1 MIQMVALSETTE
13 LIETHDVL
21 TKKDLVEKQVEPIV
35 DVSHD
40 ATTQLLARQT
50 HMSTSC
56 RQTLDRFFS
65 SHDEKEANSER
76 RRGGGVGWD
85 YLMAL
90 FHLLG
95 PLPRLCEA
103 NPAWR
108 NKIFIFSCTI
118 ATYWGAL

>member
-1 MIQMVALSETTE
+1 M
-13 LIETHDVL
+13 
-21 TKKDLVEKQVEPIV
+21 EKQVEPIV

-40 ATTQLLARQT
+40 ATNPIVGATNPHVYVMQTDARQCFL
-50 HMSTSC
+50 HMM
-56 RQTLDRFFS
+56 RKNLIL
-65 SHDEKEANSER
+65 KEE
-76 RRGGGVGWD
+76 GGGGGEWWD

>member
-56 RQTLDRFFS
+56 RQTLDSVFS
-65 SHDEKEANSER
+65 SHGEKETNSER
-76 RRGGGVGWD
+76 RR
-85 YLMAL
+85 
-90 FHLLG
+90 
-95 PLPRLCEA
+95 
-103 NPAWR
+103 
-108 NKIFIFSCTI
+108 
-118 ATYWGAL
+118 